1 MTQNI
6 THTKHFTVDPHII
19 IELIFQ
25 QAGSTVKALSELV
38 MNEIDAKAK
47 DIHIHVDANM
57 RNITVR
63 GDGMGFTSLDD
74 IEKLFGCFGFN
85 HHTAEE
91 KERNRDFGRFGLGRG
106 QIFAFGKTLWKT
118 NEFSME
124 VDLQAFQDNKSGGE
138 LPYRVTQ
145 HKTNQYRGCS
155 VEIELYKPLS
165 VFDRNKLETELKSMM
180 PYVQPNIYVNDHLVN
195 TPMDDVKWTAQTE
208 TLAFKTS
215 GASSQRGLL
224 IYNKGVFVR
233 EYSHSEFGISGVITS
248 TTKAF
253 DVNMARNDIQ
263 QATCELWASI
273 KPLIKPYREKQQS
286 KKTLTDQDRLF
297 IFMQILAGEAEYDT
311 FKSKKL
317 FRAASGAYM
326 TFNQL
331 FQHSKTLT
339 MPDSMPSRKGEA
351 LHHQGL
357 ATVLSCTF
365 VGDIGYASLTNFI
378 HALSQALE
386 ETSVVDGYGRWQYH
400 ELARNL
406 KTLNI
411 IPFEQASNS
420 LDEHYEVIADSDL
433 TPLDKIKLKALE
445 SLNGVASRLT
455 QQPLRKL
462 KIGRSETAD
471 AWTDGLGYVVLCK
484 EWVDKSFENGMT
496 SIGKLLP
503 LLIHEYCHDMA
514 SKGDHN
520 HDADFDFRFR
530 EAVERM
536 MFTCEL
542 NMRSVE
548 AYRLYFAGRRK
559 AKMSIPPQELHRVFR
574 DFPSQMME
582 SAYGQSDLK
591 QIV

>member
-1 MTQNI
+1 MTQSI

-85 HHTAEE
+85 HHTEEE
-91 KERNRDFGRFGLGRG
+91 KERKRDFGRFGLGRG

-124 VDLQAFQDNKSGGE
+124 VDLQAFQKNKGGGE
-138 LPYRVTQ
+138 LPYSVTQ
-145 HKTNQYRGCS
+145 HKTNQFRGCS

-165 VFDRNKLETELKSMM
+165 VFERNKLETELKSMM
-180 PYVQPNIYVNDHLVN
+180 PYVKPNIYVNDNLVN
-195 TPMDDVKWTAQTE
+195 TPMGEVKWTAHTDV
-208 TLAFKTS
+208 LAFKALGT
-215 GASSQRGLL
+215 SSQRGLS

-233 EYSHSEFGISGVITS
+233 EYSHSEFGISGIVTS

-297 IFMQILAGEAEYDT
+297 IFMQILAGEAEYDA

-326 TFNQL
+326 TFNQI
-331 FQHSKTLT
+331 FKHSKTLT
-339 MPDSMPSRKGEA
+339 MPHSMPSRKGET

-365 VGDIGYASLTNFI
+365 VGDIGYDSLTNFI
-378 HALSQALE
+378 HALIQSLE
-386 ETSVVDGYGRWQYH
+386 EKSSGAGYGVWQYG
-400 ELARNL
+400 ELAKSLRAL
-406 KTLNI
+406 SI

-420 LDEHYEVIADSDL
+420 LDEHYEVIAEGDL
-433 TPLDKIKLKALE
+433 TPLDKVKLKAIE
-445 SLNGVASRLT
+445 RLNNLASQLT
-455 QQPLRKL
+455 RQPLRKL
-462 KIGRSETAD
+462 KIGRSETAN
-471 AWTDGLGYVVLCK
+471 AWTDGLGYVVLHK
-484 EWVDKSFENGMT
+484 DWVDKSFENGLT
-496 SIGKLLP
+496 SIGKLFP
-503 LLIHEYCHDMA
+503 LLIHEYCHDIA
-514 SKGDHN
+514 SKGDHT
-520 HDADFDFRFR
+520 HDSDFDFKFR
-530 EAVERM
+530 ESIERM
-536 MFTCEL
+536 MYTCEL
-542 NMRSVE
+542 NVKSVE

-559 AKMSIPPQELHRVFR
+559 ANMPIPPQELYRVFR
-574 DFPSQMME
+574 DFPNQMME
-582 SAYGQSDLK
+582 SAYGTSDMK
-591 QIV
+591 QVS